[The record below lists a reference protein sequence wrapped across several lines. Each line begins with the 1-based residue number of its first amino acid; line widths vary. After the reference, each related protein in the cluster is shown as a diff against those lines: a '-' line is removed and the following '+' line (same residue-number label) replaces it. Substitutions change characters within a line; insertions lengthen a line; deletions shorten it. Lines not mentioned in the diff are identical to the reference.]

1 MSKKWMLALCLTML
15 VIVLAPSVAKAG
27 SAWVLWKKAELM
39 EMALKKTTHWEIV
52 NAYPDHPQCLQAK
65 EKKWILLKAEAME
78 DQKKYSSIM
87 GISDVPYE
95 MVIKN
100 YKEGRDILSSSDT
113 LYCLP
118 GTLDPRERK

>member
-1 MSKKWMLALCLTML
+1 MRRKPILASCLIILM
-15 VIVLAPSVAKAG
+15 IILASSAANAE

-39 EMALKKTTHWEIV
+39 EMALKKTTIWEIV
-52 NAYPDHPQCLQAK
+52 NAYPDHAQCLKAK
-65 EKKWILLKAEAME
+65 EKKWMVLKTEALE

-87 GISDVPYE
+87 GVSDVPYE
-95 MVIKN
+95 NVIKN

-118 GTLDPRERK
+118 GALDPRERK

>member
-1 MSKKWMLALCLTML
+1 MIRKLILILFLSA
-15 VIVLAPSVAKAG
+15 IVSLGVASQASAE

-39 EMALKKTTHWEIV
+39 EMALKKTTFWEIV
-52 NAYPDHPQCLQAK
+52 NAYPDYAQCMKAK
-65 EKKWILLKAEAME
+65 EKKWMVLKSEALE

-87 GISDVPYE
+87 GISDVPFDT
-95 MVIKN
+95 VIKN

-118 GTLDPRERK
+118 GTLDPRDRK

>member
-1 MSKKWMLALCLTML
+1 MSKKGILGPCLIILM
-15 VIVLAPSVAKAG
+15 IIFAPSVANAE

-39 EMALKKTTHWEIV
+39 EMALKKTTIWEIID
-52 NAYPDHPQCLQAK
+52 AYPDYAKCLQAK
-65 EKKWILLKAEAME
+65 EKKWVMLKAEAIE
-78 DQKKYSSIM
+78 DQKKYSTIM

-95 MVIKN
+95 TVIKN

>member
-1 MSKKWMLALCLTML
+1 MIKKRMLSPWL
-15 VIVLAPSVAKAG
+15 IVLMVILASSAANAE

-39 EMALKKTTHWEIV
+39 EMALKKTTIWEIV
-52 NAYPDHPQCLQAK
+52 NAYPNHAQCVQAK
-65 EKKWILLKAEAME
+65 EKKWILLKAEAIE
-78 DQKKYSSIM
+78 DKKKYSSIM
-87 GISDVPYE
+87 GINDVPYE
-95 MVIKN
+95 TVIKN

>member
-1 MSKKWMLALCLTML
+1 MSRKPILVSCLIILMIILASSA
-15 VIVLAPSVAKAG
+15 VNAE

-39 EMALKKTTHWEIV
+39 EMALKKTTIWEIV
-52 NAYPDHPQCLQAK
+52 NAYPDHAQCLKAK
-65 EKKWILLKAEAME
+65 EKKWMVLKAEALE

-87 GISDVPYE
+87 GVSDVPYE
-95 MVIKN
+95 NVIKN

-118 GTLDPRERK
+118 GALDPRERK

>member
-1 MSKKWMLALCLTML
+1 MRKKWMLALSLTLL
-15 VIVLAPSVAKAG
+15 VIIMAPTVAKAG
-27 SAWVLWKKAELM
+27 SSWILWKKAELM

-52 NAYPDHPQCLQAK
+52 NAYPDHAQCLQAK
-65 EKKWILLKAEAME
+65 EKKWIVLKAEAME

>member
-1 MSKKWMLALCLTML
+1 MSRKPILASCLIILM
-15 VIVLAPSVAKAG
+15 IILASSAANAE

-39 EMALKKTTHWEIV
+39 EMALKKTTIWEIV
-52 NAYPDHPQCLQAK
+52 NAYPDHALCLKAK
-65 EKKWILLKAEAME
+65 EKKWMVLKAEALE

-87 GISDVPYE
+87 GVSDVPYE
-95 MVIKN
+95 NVIKN

-118 GTLDPRERK
+118 GALDPRERK

>member
-1 MSKKWMLALCLTML
+1 MSKKL
-15 VIVLAPSVAKAG
+15 ILAPCLIILTVFSAFSMANAE

-39 EMALKKTTHWEIV
+39 EMALKKTTIWEIV
-52 NAYPDHPQCLQAK
+52 NAYPDHAQCMQAK
-65 EKKWILLKAEAME
+65 EKKWKVLKAEAIE
-78 DQKKYSSIM
+78 DRKKYSTIV
-87 GISDVPYE
+87 GTSDVPYE
-95 MVIKN
+95 TVIKN